1 MSAGLNRKTKA
12 DTVGGSASI
21 SQKHTNIAGE
31 LLNYTN
37 FLYVE
42 MTGKTAHAE
51 RPAEIR
57 ASRYVDILSRIALET
72 VRESCRASDMRITTM
87 SIHVN
92 KLNAAMKLCVE
103 HDLCMNIRG
112 QKSERTG
119 EEKRIRGR
127 EHWKI
132 SRNFFQCSRREC
144 SRREKQR

>member
-72 VRESCRASDMRITTM
+72 VRESCRASDMRLTTM
-87 SIHVN
+87 SIHGN
-92 KLNAAMKLCVE
+92 KLNAAMNLCVE
-103 HDLCMNIRG
+103 HDLLHEHPRSKIGAYRG
-112 QKSERTG
+112 GKKNPRAGTLEDFS
-119 EEKRIRGR
+119 KL
-127 EHWKI
+127 
-132 SRNFFQCSRREC
+132 FPVLPP
-144 SRREKQR
+144 